1 MPADTSQPSLKEVL
15 RQKRAEY
22 ILEVAETVLLEKGY
36 RDASMDEIAARAGVS
51 KGLSTS
57 TFPRRTISFLL

>member
-36 RDASMDEIAARAGVS
+36 RDASMDEIAARDRHDQRA
-51 KGLSTS
+51 
-57 TFPRRTISFLL
+57 PAC

>member
-22 ILEVAETVLLEKGY
+22 ILEVAETVLSEKGY
-36 RDASMDEIAARAGVS
+36 RDASSFM
-51 KGLSTS
+51 GLCAKLLRDS
-57 TFPRRTISFLL
+57 RRKK